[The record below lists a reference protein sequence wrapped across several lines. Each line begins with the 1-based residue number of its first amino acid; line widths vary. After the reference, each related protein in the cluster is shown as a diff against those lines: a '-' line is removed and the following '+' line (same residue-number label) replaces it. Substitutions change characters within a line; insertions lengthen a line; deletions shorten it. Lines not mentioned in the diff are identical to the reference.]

1 MSFRRSKR
9 VSGSPSVMIVLLP
22 IMTAVLAGFLTIGL
36 ALPVLP
42 LHVHQD
48 LGFGSFAVGL
58 VTGCQFAI
66 SLFTRVWAG
75 QFADTNGPKRGVVTG
90 LLAAA
95 VSGLF
100 YLLSLAF
107 AAEPTVS
114 LAILLLGRAL
124 LGAGESFIITGG
136 VSWGLASVAPDNAG
150 KVIAWVGTAMFA
162 ALAVGAPVGTAL
174 HEADGFAAIAA
185 ATVLLPL
192 ATWLMIARVPAV
204 ASSPGGSRPP
214 LRSVAA
220 AVWLPGIGAACS
232 SIGYG
237 AILAFGSLLFAE
249 QGWRPVWIAFT
260 AFAGSLIVARLVFG
274 YLPDKIGG
282 ARVAQIFVVIEAIGL
297 ALLWWAPEP
306 VTASIGAAMTGFGYS
321 LVYPG
326 LGMEAVRGVPSER
339 RGVAMGMYTMFLDVA
354 LGFGSPG
361 LGLIAGWTSVRAA
374 FAVSAIVALC
384 TLLVV
389 LRVLSIQTAARGRSL
404 SPASR

>member
-1 MSFRRSKR
+1 MADDR
-9 VSGSPSVMIVLLP
+9 
-22 IMTAVLAGFLTIGL
+22 AG
-36 ALPVLP
+36 
-42 LHVHQD
+42 
-48 LGFGSFAVGL
+48 
-58 VTGCQFAI
+58 
-66 SLFTRVWAG
+66 
-75 QFADTNGPKRGVVTG
+75 
-90 LLAAA
+90 
-95 VSGLF
+95 
-100 YLLSLAF
+100 
-107 AAEPTVS
+107 
-114 LAILLLGRAL
+114 
-124 LGAGESFIITGG
+124 
-136 VSWGLASVAPDNAG
+136 
-150 KVIAWVGTAMFA
+150 
-162 ALAVGAPVGTAL
+162 
-174 HEADGFAAIAA
+174 
-185 ATVLLPL
+185 
-192 ATWLMIARVPAV
+192 
-204 ASSPGGSRPP
+204 PGGSRPP